1 MKYLCAISDH
11 DYIVKLLTLF
21 ESLKKTQKDNFVLYV
36 LCLDEKAEHAVN
48 NQNDERI
55 KALSLKEIE
64 NQDFFLKY
72 CKETMPASSE
82 AVSNANS
89 QKKDPRYVQYCWA
102 LAPYV
107 CWYALNSLRLE
118 HIMYVDSD
126 LYFYRDMSKIYEEIG
141 DKSIGIVRHRIN
153 YIPSVGEY
161 NVGIVYFRNDL
172 NGNVCSKLWKDL
184 LLYPN
189 NPYAK
194 EYGQCGD
201 QKYLELFPLM
211 FGKNIVCV
219 IDKSIGHLAPWN
231 VTFHKYTEDKIVW
244 ENREQDLYFFHF
256 AHFVPDLQN
265 NTYRSSYRNEWV
277 WGVPEKTSSF
287 VKRLYDE
294 YFEATK
300 VTMLENKNLIG
311 KK

>member
-1 MKYLCAISDH
+1 MKNLCAVSDH

-21 ESLKKTQKDNFVLYV
+21 GSLKQSQKEPFTLYV
-36 LCLDEKAEHAVN
+36 LCLDEKAEVAVR
-48 NQNDERI
+48 NQNDERL
-55 KALSLKEIE
+55 KVLSLRDVE
-64 NQDFFLKY
+64 NEDFFLKY

-82 AVSNANS
+82 AISNAGS

-102 LAPYV
+102 LAPYI
-107 CWYALNSLRLE
+107 CWYALNSLRLD

-126 LYFYRDMSKIYEEIG
+126 LYFYRDVSKIYEEIG

-161 NVGIVYFRNDL
+161 NVGIVYFKNDL
-172 NGNVCSKLWKDL
+172 HGNMCSKLWKDL

-211 FGKNIVCV
+211 FGKNHVSI
-219 IDKSIGHLAPWN
+219 IDKAIGHLAPWN
-231 VTFHKYTEDKIVW
+231 VTFHKYKDDKVIW
-244 ENREQDLYFFHF
+244 ESREQDLYFFHF

-265 NTYRSSYRNEWV
+265 NTYRSSYRNEWI
-277 WGVPEKTSSF
+277 WGVPEKTCDV

-300 VTMLENKNLIG
+300 TVMLENKSVIG

>member
-1 MKYLCAISDH
+1 MKNLCAISDC
-11 DYIVKLLTLF
+11 DYVVKLLTLF
-21 ESLKKTQKDNFVLYV
+21 DSLKNTQQKAFTLYV
-36 LCLDEKAEHAVN
+36 LCLDEKTEQIVN
-48 NQNDERI
+48 AQHDERL
-55 KALSLKEIE
+55 KALSLLEVE

-72 CKETMPASSE
+72 CKETMPASVE
-82 AVSNANS
+82 AVSNASS
-89 QKKDPRYVQYCWA
+89 QKKDPKYVQYCWA
-102 LAPYV
+102 LAPYL
-107 CWYALNSLRLE
+107 CWYAINCLHLDD
-118 HIMYVDSD
+118 IMYVDSD
-126 LYFYRDMSKIYEEIG
+126 LYFYRDISGIYEELG
-141 DKSIGIVRHRIN
+141 DKSVGIIRHRIN

-161 NVGIVYFRNDL
+161 NVGIVYFKNDL
-172 NGNVCSKLWKDL
+172 VGKSCSKLWKDL

-201 QKYLELFPLM
+201 QKYLELFPM
-211 FGKNIVCV
+211 AFGKDNICI
-219 IDKSIGHLAPWN
+219 IDKAIGHLAPWS
-231 VTFHKYTEDKIVW
+231 VTFHKYKEDKIIW
-244 ENREQDLYFFHF
+244 ENREQELYFFHF

-277 WGVPEKTSSF
+277 WGVPEKTSDM

-300 VTMLENKNLIG
+300 NVMFSNKTLMG

>member
-1 MKYLCAISDH
+1 MKNLCAISDC
-11 DYIVKLLTLF
+11 DYVVKLLTLF
-21 ESLKKTQKDNFVLYV
+21 ESLKNSQQQPFTLYV
-36 LCLDEKAEHAVN
+36 LCLDEKTENIIKH
-48 NQNDERI
+48 QYDERL
-55 KALSLKEIE
+55 KSLALKDVE

-82 AVSNANS
+82 AISNAGS

-102 LAPYV
+102 LAPYL
-107 CWYALNSLRLE
+107 CWYSLNSLHLE
-118 HIMYVDSD
+118 HIMYVDAD
-126 LYFYRDMSKIYEEIG
+126 LYFYRDISNIYEEIG
-141 DKSIGIVRHRIN
+141 NKSIGIVRHRIN

-161 NVGIVYFRNDL
+161 NVGIVYFKNDL
-172 NGNVCSKLWKDL
+172 AGNTCAKLWKDL

-211 FGKNIVCV
+211 FSKNDVCI
-219 IDKSIGHLAPWN
+219 IDKTIGHLAPWS
-231 VTFHKYTEDKIVW
+231 VTFHKYKEQKIVW

-265 NTYRSSYRNEWV
+265 NTYRSSYRNEWI
-277 WGVPEKTSSF
+277 WGVPEKTSDT

-300 VTMLENKNLIG
+300 NIMFNNKNLIG
-311 KK
+311 NK